1 MQKLTPLNANQIYAY
16 QRQLNQ
22 IQQYLQKM
30 EQGVHTS
37 LSSLEVPYV
46 KQHIAKMKKNIQEQ
60 RYICETL
67 L

>member
-1 MQKLTPLNANQIYAY
+1 MQKLTPSSRNQIFAY

-22 IQQYLQKM
+22 IQSYLQRM
-30 EQGVHTS
+30 EQGVQ
-37 LSSLEVPYV
+37 SSCSSTELPYV
-46 KQHIAKMKKNIQEQ
+46 KQHIAKMKRNIQEQ

>member
-1 MQKLTPLNANQIYAY
+1 MQKLTPSSVNQIYTY

-22 IQQYLQKM
+22 IQQYLQRM
-30 EQGVHTS
+30 EQDVHTS
-37 LSSLEVPYV
+37 VSSMELPYV

-60 RYICETL
+60 RYICDTL

>member
-1 MQKLTPLNANQIYAY
+1 MQKLTPSSRNQIFAY

-22 IQQYLQKM
+22 IQSYLQRM
-30 EQGVHTS
+30 EQGVH
-37 LSSLEVPYV
+37 SSCSSIELPYV
-46 KQHIAKMKKNIQEQ
+46 KQHIAKMKRNIQEQ

>member
-1 MQKLTPLNANQIYAY
+1 MQKLTPSNVNQIYTY

-22 IQQYLQKM
+22 IQQYLQRM
-30 EQGVHTS
+30 ERVHTS
-37 LSSLEVPYV
+37 VSSMELPYV